1 MNRKKENIENDE
13 HGFIAWLKK
22 HKKGILIAGGTIVA
36 IGAGYVVYK
45 NWDSINAI
53 FKSIKP
59 EFIAI
64 ENPELSVKAAMP
76 VVDVIPEISTEAVN
90 KIINNGEA
98 FGVREHLRNLP
109 NGRNASA
116 KKIALA
122 LQHGIK
128 LGKNQT
134 LVENYLKNCA

>member
-1 MNRKKENIENDE
+1 MDREEKNIENQD
-13 HGFIAWLKK
+13 HSFTTWVKK
-22 HKKGILIAGGTIVA
+22 HKKGILIVGGTMVA
-36 IGAGYVVYK
+36 IGVGYVVYK
-45 NWDSINAI
+45 NRDSINAI

-59 EFIAI
+59 ESIAF

-76 VVDVIPEISTEAVN
+76 VVYVIPEISTEAVN

-116 KKIALA
+116 EQIALA
-122 LQHGIK
+122 SQHGIK
-128 LGKNQT
+128 LGENQT